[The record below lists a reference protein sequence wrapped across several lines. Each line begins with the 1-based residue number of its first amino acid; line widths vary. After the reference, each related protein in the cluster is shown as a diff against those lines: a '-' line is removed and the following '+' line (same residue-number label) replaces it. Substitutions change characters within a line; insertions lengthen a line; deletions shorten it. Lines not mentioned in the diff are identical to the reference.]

1 MKRFVLLAVAL
12 VTLAA
17 CDAPPG
23 VTAGPSIAPS
33 FAPPSGSPPPPL
45 DESGGYND
53 TDVMFLQMMAA
64 QYGPAAELLKLAAG
78 RTQNTKVRDLASA
91 MDVTQADELT
101 AVQGWLRGW
110 AKPLTPAAD
119 PNLHAGH
126 GGLPA
131 TGPDEVKALR
141 DAPAAEFDKVFL
153 NLLLGHQHQAIEY
166 ARMELTSGVNPKI
179 LEFATRVDSSRT
191 AQVTMMLGMVSG

>member
-1 MKRFVLLAVAL
+1 MKRFVLLAVTLA
-12 VTLAA
+12 TLAA

-23 VTAGPSIAPS
+23 VTTAPS
-33 FAPPSGSPPPPL
+33 FAPPSGSPPPAVS
-45 DESGGYND
+45 ESGGHNP

-78 RTQNTKVRDLASA
+78 RSANTKVRELAAA
-91 MDVTQADELT
+91 MDVTQADEL
-101 AVQGWLRGW
+101 AKVQGWLRGW
-110 AKPLTPAAD
+110 SEPLTPAAD
-119 PNLHAGH
+119 PSLHAGH

-153 NLLLGHQHQAIEY
+153 NLLIGHQHQAVEY
-166 ARMELTSGVNPKI
+166 ARMELTAGVNPQV
-179 LEFATRVDSSRT
+179 LEFATRVDQTRT

>member
-23 VTAGPSIAPS
+23 VTPGPS

-45 DESGGYND
+45 SESGGHND

-64 QYGPAAELLKLAAG
+64 QYGPAAELLKLAAA
-78 RTQNTKVRDLASA
+78 RTQNTKVRDLAAA

-101 AVQGWLRGW
+101 AVQGWLKGW
-110 AKPLTPAAD
+110 AKPLVPAAD

-131 TGPDEVKALR
+131 TGPDEIKALR
-141 DAPAAEFDKVFL
+141 EAAAADFDKVFL
-153 NLLLGHQHQAIEY
+153 NLLIGHQHQAVEY
-166 ARMELTSGVNPKI
+166 ARMELTSGVNPQV
-179 LEFATRVDSSRT
+179 LEFATRVDNSRT
-191 AQVTMMLGMVSG
+191 AQVTMMLGLVSG

>member
-23 VTAGPSIAPS
+23 VTARPS
-33 FAPPSGSPPPPL
+33 FAPPSGSPPPAL
-45 DESGGYND
+45 SESGGHND

-64 QYGPAAELLKLAAG
+64 QYGPAAELLRLAAA
-78 RTQNTKVRDLASA
+78 RTENTQVRTLAAA

-101 AVQGWLRGW
+101 AVQGWLKGW
-110 AKPLTPAAD
+110 SQSLTPAAD
-119 PNLHAGH
+119 PSLHAGH

-131 TGPDEVKALR
+131 TGPDEIKALR
-141 DAPAAEFDKVFL
+141 DASAADFDKVFL
-153 NLLLGHQHQAIEY
+153 NLLIGHQHQAVEY
-166 ARMELTSGVNPKI
+166 ARMELTSGVNPQV
-179 LEFATRVDSSRT
+179 LEFATRVDQSRT
-191 AQVTMMLGMVSG
+191 AQVTMMLGLVSG

>member
-23 VTAGPSIAPS
+23 VATGPTSAPS
-33 FAPPSGSPPPPL
+33 FAPPAGSPPPPFSET
-45 DESGGYND
+45 DGYND
-53 TDVMFLQMMAA
+53 TDVMFLQMMTA
-64 QYGPAAELLKLAAG
+64 QYGPASELLKLAAE
-78 RTQNTKVRDLASA
+78 RSANTKVRDLAAA
-91 MDVTQADELT
+91 MDVTQADELVS
-101 AVQGWLRGW
+101 VQKWLGAW

-131 TGPDEVKALR
+131 TGPEEVKALR

-153 NLLLGHQHQAIEY
+153 NLLIGHQHQAIEY
-166 ARMELTSGVNPKI
+166 ARLELTSGVNPTV